1 MAPDTALDPT
11 LDTSPQHISG
21 TCRFMLAYDMGFA
34 VDLEHARQRLTDA
47 APYQIV
53 RGRRPSPGWFG
64 YQPAPLRLVVDVGSI
79 SLGGYSTEP
88 TVEMLVY
95 DFGAILVTY
104 SIAFEGSPSDLPGLS
119 VLLYDNQKL
128 LDHSRGCV
136 ERVFESVR
144 EAVERPL
151 LRHIVEDYCVFSIHS
166 RSRDE
171 PPAEFFARSQHD
183 FGRAI
188 EAESG
193 TLSEE
198 QLARTIGAQMSY
210 GPDDLAVI
218 DWNAAIL
225 IDPEPNDIIAVLQ
238 HANVELLQLRVLDEE
253 LDSILDHSDELLA
266 RFVKRRWYPRFKDEA
281 MVSRFAM
288 VQTDAAVLFEG
299 VNNAIKLMG
308 NQYLARVY
316 RMASDQLS
324 LPAWQSN
331 VQRKLDA
338 ADGVYQRITD
348 TAATRRLETLEVII
362 ILLIAISIVLPFFVK
377 Y

>member
-1 MAPDTALDPT
+1 MPTDPNSEHSAGT
-11 LDTSPQHISG
+11 TGEHIAG

-34 VDLEHARQRLTDA
+34 IDLERARQRLTDA

-64 YQPAPLRLVVDVGSI
+64 YQPAPLRLVVDVGSLA
-79 SLGGYSTEP
+79 LGGYETVP
-88 TVEMLVY
+88 TVEMLIY

-128 LDHSRGCV
+128 LDHSRSCV

-151 LRHIVEDYCVFSIHS
+151 LRSIVEDYCVFSIHS

-171 PPAEFFARSQHD
+171 SPVEFFGRCRHD

-193 TLSEE
+193 PLSEE
-198 QLARTIGAQMSY
+198 QLDRTIGAQISY
-210 GPDDLAVI
+210 GMDDLAVI

-238 HANVELLQLRVLDEE
+238 HANVELLQLRILDEE
-253 LDSILDHSDELLA
+253 LDSILDHSDELLS
-266 RFVKRRWYPRFKDEA
+266 RFVKRR
-281 MVSRFAM
+281 
-288 VQTDAAVLFEG
+288 
-299 VNNAIKLMG
+299 
-308 NQYLARVY
+308 
-316 RMASDQLS
+316 
-324 LPAWQSN
+324 
-331 VQRKLDA
+331 
-338 ADGVYQRITD
+338 
-348 TAATRRLETLEVII
+348 
-362 ILLIAISIVLPFFVK
+362 
-377 Y
+377 